1 MIALGERA
9 GAEQLA
15 AGLATV
21 PGLLAGAAS
30 ASLAMQPVA
39 QNLGELSVLAR
50 RPGQAAGYFTR
61 AETLAR
67 RWNSPHWAGR
77 ARTARA
83 GLSGRHDEHCR
94 SLVR

>member
-1 MIALGERA
+1 MFATLRAMAMITLGERA

-30 ASLAMQPVA
+30 TSLAMQPVA
-39 QNLGELSVLAR
+39 QTLGELSVLLG
-50 RPGQAAGYFTR
+50 RPDQAAGYFTQ

-67 RWNSPHWAGR
+67 RWNSPHWTER
-77 ARTARA
+77 ARAARA
-83 GLSGRHDEHCR
+83 GL
-94 SLVR
+94 